1 MGCVIDN
8 AWVIEIPNYTFG
20 IVLREHFAQFN
31 CYNNKEKLLKKKLKK
46 KKNLNYQNCKF
57 HKLAAI
63 NVLMYIP

>member
-31 CYNNKEKLLKKKLKK
+31 CYNNKEKLLKNKK
-46 KKNLNYQNCKF
+46 KKK
-57 HKLAAI
+57 K
-63 NVLMYIP
+63 P